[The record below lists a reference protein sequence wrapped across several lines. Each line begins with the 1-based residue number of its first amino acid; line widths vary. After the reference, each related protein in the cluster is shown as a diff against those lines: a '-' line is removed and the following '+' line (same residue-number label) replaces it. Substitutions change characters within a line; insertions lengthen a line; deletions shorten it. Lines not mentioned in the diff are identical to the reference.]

1 MKKSKISIKKI
12 VRYVRDLSI
21 VVAGIAVTMYVND
34 QITNKSEKRD
44 LRLYLNAIVLELQ
57 ENIKDIEEQIKMEQ
71 KSFGYAKYLNSVGVK
86 SVTDVKPVSRDT
98 VNSYIDSIYLVQS
111 VTYKTNAFEMFKLS
125 GTMRL
130 MENKE
135 LILTIWKAY
144 TNMDEV
150 KNLVDMGY
158 QFKLDEAK
166 KEAELSFAERQ
177 KRIPMYTFYTQTGWT
192 FEFQQHWKATIEM
205 LKETIRQIE
214 EVL

>member
-1 MKKSKISIKKI
+1 M
-12 VRYVRDLSI
+12 RDLSI

-34 QITNKSEKRD
+34 QITHKSEKRD

-57 ENIKDIEEQIKMEQ
+57 ENIKDIEEQIKMER
-71 KSFGYAKYLNSVGVK
+71 KSLGYAKYLISSGVQSITDVK
-86 SVTDVKPVSRDT
+86 SVSRDS
-98 VNSYIDSIYLVQS
+98 VISYMDSIYLVQS

-135 LILTIWKAY
+135 LILSIWKVY

-150 KNLVDMGY
+150 KNLVDMAY
-158 QFKLDEAK
+158 QIKLDEAK
-166 KEAELSFAERQ
+166 KEMQLSYAERN
-177 KRIPMYTFYTQTGWT
+177 KRIPMYTFYAQTGWT

-205 LKETIRQIE
+205 LKETIKQIQE
-214 EVL
+214 IL